1 MRDLT
6 VVVSAPGSCASLE
19 RCLRALAAQTLPAD
33 RFEVVVVLH
42 GPGEAAREGLKR
54 TLEGP
59 LAGHDVV
66 LADAVAPT
74 SAAARN
80 VGVELARGSWTTLV
94 DGRDVPGPD
103 LLEALHT
110 SRSTERVAAARVEQ
124 AGAGHEPAPD
134 AGPTTAPHRA
144 VGLARARGGFLVPTA
159 WLREVPWVDALAEH
173 ADAVRAGALLSRFDH
188 RFTTVDPTPAL
199 RGATYAVSPDAPD
212 ARPLLP
218 DVVRDRVA
226 ALEAMTAGT
235 QADPADRSA
244 LTDAL
249 VDAEL
254 ADLRRDVAGDPDAT
268 ALADRLL
275 RAAGIR
281 GVRGLGT
288 TTSHD
293 DTWSLF
299 REPDDAVRSV
309 VVVAGSAGAV
319 NGHARMLTFLSR
331 NGVGVRVVH
340 YSGRLKPMLR
350 LLPDAHS
357 VEVLPASSGWLES
370 RLAGT
375 RSRRRRIAVRAAEE
389 ALRVGRRVVPEVLP
403 PRVTAPAWR
412 RVDQRAA
419 DLVTEPGTVVVL
431 DRGGSTLLR
440 ACATSGSVPAAGD
453 LHDLAVTV
461 MRVAASRVGGHLQDA
476 HAARG
481 ASRVLRREPTRT
493 RSWLDA
499 RLWAMVGYRLLRS
512 NRLEAA
518 EQVLDDLGAIFGADA
533 LDRHGVPALRALI
546 DVQTGRARDTGSV
559 VDAVRAALGEGD
571 AALAGTDGSPD
582 DATLDEVAFLATVA
596 LDVLFTRR
604 LHAAVTTTPLV
615 DDPDTFLAPLRDTA
629 TGRLLAAPAPRRDVA
644 TPPAAVGP
652 RPRVTVLPG
661 AYPKFAKAVVEQLTP
676 AADVE
681 VLDLGAR
688 ESRFTNTGI
697 DPRTVRARLLA
708 ATGQAPALDP
718 ATAEALTADVVFVDW
733 ADKGLTWATDVVPE
747 GTRVVVRLHGVD
759 TLSAWLH
766 TADWS
771 RVTDAI
777 FPSEHLRRAAANAL
791 GGRLDGVR
799 QHVVANPVD
808 VDRYVLPKHP
818 SARKRLGMVGWAQQ
832 VKDPQWTLDVLA
844 ELRRH
849 DPEWRLALIGAD
861 VDLRAGNPV
870 ERELAQAFHARL
882 AADPDLHDGIDYV
895 GYTSA
900 LPERLRDV
908 GWAVSASRREGFH
921 VGLVEMAASGAVP
934 VVRDWPVYAREGG
947 AGLLYPTDWVVTT
960 PAEAATR
967 ILAVTDAGAWDDE
980 SAGTVD
986 TVRKRFSGSDAGA
999 RLREIVL
1006 RNG

>member
-19 RCLRALAAQTLPAD
+19 RCLRALAAQTMPAD

-42 GPGEAAREGLKR
+42 GPGEAAREALKR

-59 LAGHDVV
+59 LAGHEVV
-66 LADAVAPT
+66 LADAVAST

-80 VGVELARGSWTTLV
+80 VGVELARGTWTTLV
-94 DGRDVPGPD
+94 DGRDLPGPD
-103 LLEALHT
+103 LLEALHA

-124 AGAGHEPAPD
+124 VGAGHEPAPD

-159 WLREVPWVDALAEH
+159 WLRDVPWADALAEH
-173 ADAVRAGALLSRFDH
+173 ADAVRSGALLSRFEH
-188 RFTTVDPTPAL
+188 RFTTVDPAPAL
-199 RGATYAVSPDAPD
+199 RGATYLVSPDD
-212 ARPLLP
+212 GARSPA

-226 ALEAMTAGT
+226 ALVALTGGT

-254 ADLRRDVAGDPDAT
+254 ADLRRDVWGDADAS

-319 NGHARMLTFLSR
+319 NGHARMLSFLSR

-350 LLPDAHS
+350 RLPDAHR
-357 VEVLPASSGWLES
+357 VEVLPASSAWLEA

-375 RSRRRRIAVRAAEE
+375 RSRRGRVAVRAAEE

-412 RVDQRAA
+412 RVDQRAI
-419 DLVTEPGTVVVL
+419 DLATEPGSVVVL

-440 ACATSGSVPAAGD
+440 ACATGGSAPEAGD

-481 ASRVLRREPTRT
+481 ASRVLRRAPART
-493 RSWLDA
+493 RSGLDA

-518 EQVLDDLGAIFGADA
+518 QQVLDDLGAVFGADA
-533 LDRHGVPALRALI
+533 LDRHGVPALRALL
-546 DVQTGRARDTGSV
+546 DVQTGRSRDIEPV
-559 VDAVRAALGEGD
+559 VAAVRGALEEAD
-571 AALAGTDGSPD
+571 AALSAQDGDPD

-604 LHAAVTTTPLV
+604 LHAAVVTTPLV
-615 DDPDTFLAPLRDTA
+615 DDPGTFLAPLRDTV
-629 TGRLLAAPAPRRDVA
+629 TGRLLAAPARRRDAVV
-644 TPPAAVGP
+644 PPAAARP

-661 AYPKFAKAVVEQLTP
+661 AYPKFARAVVEQLAP

-708 ATGQAPALDP
+708 ATGRAPALDP
-718 ATAEALTADVVFVDW
+718 ATAEALGADVVFVDW

-777 FPSEHLRRAAANAL
+777 FPSEHLRRAAAGAL

-808 VDRYVLPKHP
+808 VERYVLPKRP

-832 VKDPQWTLDVLA
+832 VKDPLWTLDVLA

-861 VDLRAGNPV
+861 VDLGAGNPV
-870 ERELAQAFHARL
+870 ERELAHAFHARL

-895 GYTSA
+895 GYTSR

-947 AGLLYPTDWVVTT
+947 AGLLYPSEWVVST
-960 PAEAATR
+960 PAEAAAR
-967 ILAVTDAGAWDDE
+967 ILAVSDGDAWEDE
-980 SAGTVD
+980 SAD
-986 TVRKRFSGSDAGA
+986 TVAATRERFSGNDAGA

-1006 RNG
+1006 RND

>member
-1 MRDLT
+1 MPDLT

-19 RCLRALAAQTLPAD
+19 RCLRALAAQTMPAD

-42 GPGEAAREGLKR
+42 GPGEAAREAFKR
-54 TLEGP
+54 TVEGP
-59 LAGHDVV
+59 LAGHGVV
-66 LADAVAPT
+66 LGDAVAPT

-80 VGVELARGSWTTLV
+80 AGVELARGTWTTLV

-103 LLEALHT
+103 LLEALYA

-124 AGAGHEPAPD
+124 VGTGHEPAPD
-134 AGPTTAPHRA
+134 AGPTTPPHRA

-159 WLREVPWVDALAEH
+159 WLRDVPWVDELAEH
-173 ADAVRAGALLSRFDH
+173 ADAVRAGALLSRFEH

-199 RGATYAVSPDAPD
+199 RGATYVVSPDD
-212 ARPLLP
+212 AGARSVS
-218 DVVRDRVA
+218 DAVRDRVA
-226 ALEAMTAGT
+226 ALVALTGGT

-254 ADLRRDVAGDPDAT
+254 ADLRRDVSGDADAS

-275 RAAGIR
+275 RDAGIR

-288 TTSHD
+288 RTSHD

-299 REPDDAVRSV
+299 REPDDAVRSL

-319 NGHARMLTFLSR
+319 NGHARMLSFLSR

-340 YSGRLKPMLR
+340 YSGRLNPVLR
-350 LLPDAHS
+350 TLPDTHR
-357 VEVLPASSGWLES
+357 VEVLPASPDWLEA

-375 RSRRRRIAVRAAEE
+375 SPRRRRLALRAAEE

-403 PRVTAPAWR
+403 PRVTAPAWT

-419 DLVTEPGTVVVL
+419 DLVNEPGRVVVL
-431 DRGGSTLLR
+431 DRGGATLLR
-440 ACATSGSVPAAGD
+440 ACVTGGSVPTAGD

-461 MRVAASRVGGHLQDA
+461 MRVAASRVGGHGQDA

-481 ASRVLRREPTRT
+481 ASRVLRRDPART
-493 RSWLDA
+493 RSELDA
-499 RLWAMVGYRLLRS
+499 RLWAMVAYRLLRS
-512 NRLEAA
+512 HRLEAA
-518 EQVLDDLGAIFGADA
+518 EQVIDDLGAVFGAEA
-533 LDRHGVPALRALI
+533 LERHGVPALRALL
-546 DVQTGRARDTGSV
+546 DVQTGRSSDTGPV
-559 VDAVRAALGEGD
+559 VEAVRAVLDEAD
-571 AALAGTDGSPD
+571 AALAGEVAGLD

-629 TGRLLAAPAPRRDVA
+629 TGRLLAAPAP
-644 TPPAAVGP
+644 TPTRAPAPAPP
-652 RPRVTVLPG
+652 RPRLTVLPG
-661 AYPKFAKAVVEQLTP
+661 AYPKFAKAVVEQLAP

-688 ESRFTNTGI
+688 ESRFTNTGV
-697 DPRTVRARLLA
+697 DPRTVRSRLLA
-708 ATGQAPALDP
+708 ATGQASRIDP
-718 ATAEALTADVVFVDW
+718 ATAEALGVDVVFVDW
-733 ADKGLTWATDVVPE
+733 ADKGLTWVTDVVPH

-771 RVTDAI
+771 RVSDAI

-791 GGRLDGVR
+791 AGRLDGVR

-808 VDRYVLPKHP
+808 VERYVLPKHP

-832 VKDPQWTLDVLA
+832 VKDPLWTLDVLA

-861 VDLRAGNPV
+861 VDLRGSNPV
-870 ERELAQAFHARL
+870 ERELARAFHARL
-882 AADPDLHDGIDYV
+882 AADPDLHEAIDYV
-895 GYTSA
+895 GFTSR

-908 GWAVSASRREGFH
+908 GWAVSSSRREGFH
-921 VGLVEMAASGAVP
+921 IGLVEMAASGAVP

-947 AGLLYPTDWVVTT
+947 AGLLYPREWVVTT
-960 PAEAATR
+960 PAEAAQR
-967 ILAVTDAGAWDDE
+967 ILAVSDGGAWETE
-980 SAGTVD
+980 SAATTELVRERYSGT
-986 TVRKRFSGSDAGA
+986 DAGA